1 MDFQRTMEMSLSRE
15 EFLRFLPAAVGSFVV
30 NGDEVRRSDG
40 NRGWVIRLVPL
51 ADHRV
56 GSVVVSPSP
65 ASRSFSR
72 VTQSGR
78 RRLHEPL
85 PSRLHARRRLAAVY
99 CL

>member
-1 MDFQRTMEMSLSRE
+1 MDFRYTVEMSISRE

-56 GSVVVSPSP
+56 GSVVVP
-65 ASRSFSR
+65 RHR
-72 VTQSGR
+72 VEIVLEGCSEADADAFMNRFHRAFMRGGG
-78 RRLHEPL
+78 
-85 PSRLHARRRLAAVY
+85 
-99 CL
+99 

>member
-40 NRGWVIRLVPL
+40 SRGWVIRLVPL

-56 GSVVVSPSP
+56 GSVVVP
-65 ASRSFSR
+65 RHR
-72 VTQSGR
+72 VEIVLEGYSEADADAFMNRFHRAFMRGGG
-78 RRLHEPL
+78 
-85 PSRLHARRRLAAVY
+85 
-99 CL
+99 

>member
-51 ADHRV
+51 ADHLV
-56 GSVVVSPSP
+56 GSVVVP
-65 ASRSFSR
+65 RHR
-72 VTQSGR
+72 VEIVLEGYSEADADAFMNRFHRAFMRGGG
-78 RRLHEPL
+78 
-85 PSRLHARRRLAAVY
+85 
-99 CL
+99 

>member
-40 NRGWVIRLVPL
+40 NRAWVIRLVPL

-56 GSVVVSPSP
+56 GSVVVP
-65 ASRSFSR
+65 RHR
-72 VTQSGR
+72 VEIVLEGYSEADADAFMNRFHRAFMRGGG
-78 RRLHEPL
+78 
-85 PSRLHARRRLAAVY
+85 
-99 CL
+99 

>member
-1 MDFQRTMEMSLSRE
+1 MNFQRTMEMSLSRE

-56 GSVVVSPSP
+56 GSVVVP
-65 ASRSFSR
+65 RHR
-72 VTQSGR
+72 VEIVLEGYSEADADAFMNRFHRAFMRGGG
-78 RRLHEPL
+78 
-85 PSRLHARRRLAAVY
+85 
-99 CL
+99 

>member
-1 MDFQRTMEMSLSRE
+1 MDVQRTMAMSLSRE

-56 GSVVVSPSP
+56 GSVVVP
-65 ASRSFSR
+65 RHR
-72 VTQSGR
+72 VEIVLEGYSEADADAFMNRFHRAFMRGGG
-78 RRLHEPL
+78 
-85 PSRLHARRRLAAVY
+85 
-99 CL
+99 